1 MMHSWRKIRIETLL
15 IQGGIFYVSPRA
27 QKLSGTTLLIVR
39 NLRVFLLY
47 SSICDLERIVLKIR
61 EGFILVIVEFNIIK
75 LHLRGRYPR
84 YLNKHLCSFCIWFS
98 SCLSLLNLCETFI
111 SKSFLLSRG
120 RRFGKK
126 NDEDLMVNHLTP
138 LGIVTPT
145 N

>member
-84 YLNKHLCSFCIWFS
+84 YLNKHLCSYFALHFH
-98 SCLSLLNLCETFI
+98 LLIIVEPLEAFI
-111 SKSFLLSRG
+111 SIINVIKSF
-120 RRFGKK
+120 
-126 NDEDLMVNHLTP
+126 
-138 LGIVTPT
+138 
-145 N
+145 